1 MLRIFNENVPF
12 PFKIYFQIKF
22 ILIQLETIIVEAK
35 NYISDIIVLN
45 FKIFDIQKTCTH
57 IQWHT
62 FI

>member
-12 PFKIYFQIKF
+12 PFKKKNQIKF
-22 ILIQLETIIVEAK
+22 ILIQLETNIVEAK
-35 NYISDIIVLN
+35 NYISDIIILN

-62 FI
+62 LI